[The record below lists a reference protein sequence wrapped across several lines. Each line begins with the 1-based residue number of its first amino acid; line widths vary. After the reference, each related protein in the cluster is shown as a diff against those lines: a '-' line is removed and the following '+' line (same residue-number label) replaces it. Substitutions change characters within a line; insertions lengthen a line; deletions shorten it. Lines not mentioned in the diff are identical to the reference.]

1 MKQKAFTLI
10 ELLVVIAI
18 IAILAAILFPVF
30 AQAKAAAK
38 KTAALSGVKQ
48 TGLGAIM
55 YAADADDVMPYQDW
69 YAEGSGASA
78 PGMGTNRPLGFLDP
92 TLIGAN
98 WGMEI
103 FPYVKSV
110 GLFQTSVPKFSGNN
124 WPFWAF
130 SNNPS
135 AGNSSFSYNGAVS
148 QKSATAASSPADLI
162 IFTGLPATV
171 SMAYLQPARP
181 WATSPD
187 CNSIDGPL
195 LGYGFQKG
203 NVYAY
208 MDGHSKF
215 LNRTQVTYRNY
226 GVSGNLYGGINGAGV
241 DMAGKPNTTGL
252 TDLDRRIPGD
262 EGWQATGPCDI
273 GAI

>member
-1 MKQKAFTLI
+1 MKKAFTLI

-30 AQAKAAAK
+30 AQAKVAAK
-38 KTAALSGVKQ
+38 KTAALASVKQ

-55 YAADADDVMPYQDW
+55 YASDNDDTMPYQDW

-78 PGMGTNRPLGFLDP
+78 PGMGSNRPLGFLDP
-92 TLIGAN
+92 TLVGAN

-103 FPYVKSV
+103 FPYVKSTA
-110 GLFQTSVPKFSGNN
+110 LFQTSVPKYTGTG
-124 WPFWAF
+124 WPYWAY
-130 SNNPS
+130 SNNPN

-148 QKSATAASSPADLI
+148 QAPSTTVSAPADLI
-162 IFTGLPATV
+162 VFTGLPATV

-181 WATSPD
+181 WTTATV

-195 LGYGFQKG
+195 LGYGFMKG
-203 NVYAY
+203 NVYAF

-215 LNRTQVTYRNY
+215 LNRPQVTYRNY
-226 GVSGNLYGGINGAGV
+226 GISGNLTGGTNGAGV
-241 DMAGKPNTTGL
+241 DMTGKPNTTGL
-252 TDLDRRIPGD
+252 TDLDRRLAGD
-262 EGWQATGPCDI
+262 TGWQATGPCDI
-273 GAI
+273 SAL